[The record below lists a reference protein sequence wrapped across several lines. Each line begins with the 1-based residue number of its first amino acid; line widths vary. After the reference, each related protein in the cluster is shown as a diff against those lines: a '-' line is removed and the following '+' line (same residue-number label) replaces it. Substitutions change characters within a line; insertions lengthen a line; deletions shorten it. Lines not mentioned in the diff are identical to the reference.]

1 MHCLCPQCLWHPR
14 QECAIPAHQQN
25 RWERYQYLLLVHS
38 IVCYFSL
45 LLLYLSLPTS
55 KKVHASSTTE
65 ATLQRKCPEAL
76 VTTSVMWSDN
86 QRAVSAACVI
96 EYVTP
101 VTFRGL
107 LLLFSSSVGWW
118 LKKPPRADVF
128 TTGLAVNSVYGK
140 TIFLRKWPCG
150 SLCFLSVSVGFTCY
164 CGEDLTF
171 TESIKE
177 WTESADLFLRPSLFL
192 YLPLPLH
199 HPAHFLALSF
209 FITSFPSLR
218 AFLATHWLMMMI
230 MAQSWGLT
238 DCFAKLKAFA
248 SQHACVLVEGDLDY
262 IDWMWSP
269 GALWAQLNQSLWMII
284 INTTFLSINTL
295 T

>member
-25 RWERYQYLLLVHS
+25 RWERCQRYLFLVHS

-45 LLLYLSLPTS
+45 LLLYLSRPTS

-65 ATLQRKCPEAL
+65 ATLQRKCPKAL
-76 VTTSVMWSDN
+76 VTTSAVWSDN

-107 LLLFSSSVGWW
+107 LLLFSSFVGWW

-150 SLCFLSVSVGFTCY
+150 FLCSLSVSVGFTCY
-164 CGEDLTF
+164 WGEDLTF

-209 FITSFPSLR
+209 FLTSFPSLS
-218 AFLATHWLMMMI
+218 AFLATHWLMTMI
-230 MAQSWGLT
+230 MAQSRGLT
-238 DCFAKLKAFA
+238 DSFANLKALTSQLA
-248 SQHACVLVEGDLDY
+248 SVLLGQGLDY
-262 IDWMWSP
+262 IDWLWLP
-269 GALWAQLNQSLWMII
+269 GALWAQVNLFGW
-284 INTTFLSINTL
+284 
-295 T
+295 